1 MLKRFAEISVSVFCT
16 GKVEF
21 EMYRKSAASALIF
34 VLFAVCSPAAFAA
47 NAPIEFQDV
56 KAKNGMVA
64 AANGL
69 ASQAGVE
76 ILQKGGNAIDAA
88 VATALALNVVEPNA
102 SGIGGGGF
110 ASIRLADGNVVCWD
124 FREVAP
130 LNVTKDIFAS
140 DQSKKEKWTE
150 VGGKSVGVP
159 GSVSG
164 LFTLL
169 QKYGTLSFAEVAA
182 PAIRL
187 AEEGFTV
194 DALLA
199 SMIEENFEKISTYNP
214 GGTPYT
220 PDGLPLQAGQTLKNP
235 VLAQT
240 FKLLADRGPDVFYKG
255 EIGDAVVAAVR
266 KAGGIMTK
274 EDLAAYKIEQREP
287 IKGTYRGF
295 TVIGPPPASSAGV
308 HVMEILNIMENFSVA
323 DWGHNNARYLHTL
336 AETSKM
342 MFADRG
348 KYMADTAFAKVPV
361 HGLASKPYALTQ
373 AARIGTEAM
382 TAIDAGDPWPFDETP
397 KTSYIPAGDH
407 NIHESTTHF
416 SVMDDRGNV
425 VAWTW
430 TINFFFGSGV
440 FVPEYGF
447 MLNDEMDDFSQNPES
462 VNAPE
467 PGKRPLSSMT
477 PTLVLD
483 RDGEP
488 FMALGSPGAT
498 RIILAVAQIIMNAVD
513 FGMSMDEAIEAPRL
527 FNALSGNKAGKLLIE
542 AGVASS
548 AIDVLKLRGHDVD
561 PRAKGL
567 YFGGA
572 QGIMRKN
579 GEFIGGA
586 DSRRNG
592 VVAGY

>member
-1 MLKRFAEISVSVFCT
+1 MASVLVLLFSLFCVA
-16 GKVEF
+16 G
-21 EMYRKSAASALIF
+21 AG
-34 VLFAVCSPAAFAA
+34 AA
-47 NAPIEFQDV
+47 NAPVEFKDV
-56 KAKNGMVA
+56 RAKNGMVA
-64 AANGL
+64 AANEL
-69 ASQAGVE
+69 ASKAGVE
-76 ILQKGGNAIDAA
+76 ILKKGGNAIDAA

-110 ASIRLADGNVVCWD
+110 ATLRLADGTIVCWD
-124 FREVAP
+124 FREMAP
-130 LNVTKDIFAS
+130 GASTKNMYAS
-140 DQSKKEKWTE
+140 EQSKKEKWTE
-150 VGGKSVGVP
+150 MGGRSVGVP

-164 LFTLL
+164 LFTILG
-169 QKYGTLSFAEVAA
+169 KYGTLSFAEVAA
-182 PAIRL
+182 PAIKL
-187 AEEGFTV
+187 ASEGFTV
-194 DALLA
+194 DKLLA
-199 SMIEENFEKISTYNP
+199 SMVEENFEKISAYNP
-214 GGTPYT
+214 DGTPYT
-220 PDGLPLQAGQTLKNP
+220 PGGLPLQAGDTLKNP
-235 VLAQT
+235 VLAKT
-240 FKLLADRGPDVFYKG
+240 FQLLADKGPDVFYKG
-255 EIGDAVVAAVR
+255 EIGDAVVAAVA

-274 EDLAAYKIEQREP
+274 ADLSAYKIERREP
-287 IKGTYRGF
+287 VRGTYRGF
-295 TVIGPPPASSAGV
+295 TVVGPPPASSAGV
-308 HVMEILNIMENFSVA
+308 HVMEILNIMENFPVA
-323 DWGHNNARYLHTL
+323 EWGHNGERFLHTL

-342 MFADRG
+342 MFADRSR
-348 KYMADTAFAKVPV
+348 YMADTAFAKVPV
-361 HGLASKPYALTQ
+361 RGLAAKGYAESQ
-373 AARIGTEAM
+373 AARIRDEAM
-382 TAIDAGDPWPFDETP
+382 TTLEAGDPWPFDEAP
-397 KTSYIPAGDH
+397 KASYAPAGEH
-407 NIHESTTHF
+407 NAHHSTTHF
-416 SVMDDRGNV
+416 SVMDGAGNV

-447 MLNDEMDDFSQNPES
+447 MLNDEMDDFSTNPES

-477 PTLVLD
+477 PTIVLD

-498 RIILAVAQIIMNAVD
+498 RIILAVAQVIMNAVD

-548 AIDVLKLRGHDVD
+548 TLDVLKLRGHDVEGRPKD
-561 PRAKGL
+561 L

-592 VVAGY
+592 VAAGY

>member
-1 MLKRFAEISVSVFCT
+1 MVSILVPVLSLFC
-16 GKVEF
+16 
-21 EMYRKSAASALIF
+21 AA
-34 VLFAVCSPAAFAA
+34 VAFAA

-64 AANGL
+64 AANEL
-69 ASQAGVE
+69 ASRAGVE

-88 VATALALNVVEPNA
+88 VATGLALNVVEPNA

-110 ASIRLADGNVVCWD
+110 ATLRLSDGTIVCWD

-130 LNVTKDIFAS
+130 LAVTKDIFAS
-140 DQSKKEKWTE
+140 ERSKKENWPV
-150 VGGKSVGVP
+150 VGGNSVGVP
-159 GSVSG
+159 GSVAG
-164 LFTLL
+164 LFTILK
-169 QKYGTLSFAEVAA
+169 KYGTLSFAEVAA

-187 AEEGFTV
+187 AGEGFTV

-199 SMIEENFEKISTYNP
+199 SMVEENFEKISTYNP
-214 GGTPYT
+214 DGTPYT
-220 PDGLPLQAGQTLKNP
+220 PGGLPIKAGETLKNP
-235 VLAQT
+235 VLAKT
-240 FKLLADRGPDVFYKG
+240 FKLLADKGPDAFYKG
-255 EIGDAVVAAVR
+255 EIGDAVVAAVT

-274 EDLAAYKIEQREP
+274 ADLNAYKITQREP
-287 IKGTYRGF
+287 VRGTYRGF

-308 HVMEILNIMENFSVA
+308 HVMEILNIMENFPVTE
-323 DWGHNNARYLHTL
+323 WGHNSERFLHTL

-348 KYMADTAFAKVPV
+348 RYMADTAFAKVPV
-361 HGLASKPYALTQ
+361 HGLVSKAYAENQ
-373 AARIGTEAM
+373 AARIHDEAM
-382 TAIDAGDPWPFDETP
+382 KTIDAGDPWPFDETP
-397 KTSYIPAGDH
+397 KISYVPAGEH
-407 NIHESTTHF
+407 NAHQSTTHF
-416 SVMDDRGNV
+416 SVMDGKGNV

-430 TINFFFGSGV
+430 TINYFFGSGV

-447 MLNDEMDDFSQNPES
+447 MLNDEMDDFSTNPES

-477 PTLVLD
+477 PTIVLD
-483 RDGEP
+483 RSGEP

-548 AIDVLKLRGHDVD
+548 TTDVLNLRGHDVE
-561 PRAKGL
+561 PRPKDL

-572 QGIMRKN
+572 QGIMRRN

-592 VVAGY
+592 VAVGY